1 MKKYMNRLFVALGA
15 ASMLG
20 FTGCIEETFPTDM
33 ATPDQVSS
41 SSQSLQY
48 MTNSLPAYIVTKST
62 YSGGDFDW
70 GYTCQMYVRELY
82 GEDFPANDDGYNM
95 WKYAERASSEILNV
109 ALYSFSY
116 YYHLI
121 KNANNVIVM
130 ASDLAATGNA
140 NAKASLGQGY
150 GFRALSYLDMARLFE
165 FRPTGVERLDNA
177 AQEDGV
183 MGITVPILR
192 ENMTVNE
199 YKNNPCV
206 PFYTMYRFI
215 MNDLNKAEECLEG
228 YKQSTI
234 AYMDQNVIYGL
245 KARLWLTMA
254 TRFENSPEDLAK
266 QIEADANTDGYGV
279 LGITSA
285 NDCYQKVA
293 EYAQKAIKGHTPL
306 TEEEWTDPTTGFNT
320 PQSSWLMGASV
331 TSKEQVNNTTWHQ
344 LIGILASETTWGF
357 NQYNFFRCIGKSLY
371 DQIGSGDW
379 RKNSW
384 VAPAD
389 AGKSAVPS
397 QYKTNLTDAT
407 WKKLPAYSN
416 IKFRPGSGSLVSR
429 ETGSIGDF
437 PMMRVE
443 EMYFDYFEAIA
454 HTQSVTDAAAAL
466 QEFVNKYR
474 YTDNSYTCKATTLK
488 DFNKALMVQRRIEFW
503 GEGINMFDYKRLRLA
518 VTRNYNGTNYKT
530 DFIRLNSNAGYVAPW
545 MNYRIPESEL
555 TYNQAIILAPD
566 PSSAIVAQ

>member
-192 ENMTVNE
+192 ENMTVSE

-234 AYMDQNVIYGL
+234 AFMDQNVIYGL

-266 QIEADANTDGYGV
+266 QIEADANTDG
-279 LGITSA
+279 
-285 NDCYQKVA
+285 
-293 EYAQKAIKGHTPL
+293 
-306 TEEEWTDPTTGFNT
+306 
-320 PQSSWLMGASV
+320 
-331 TSKEQVNNTTWHQ
+331 
-344 LIGILASETTWGF
+344 
-357 NQYNFFRCIGKSLY
+357 
-371 DQIGSGDW
+371 
-379 RKNSW
+379 
-384 VAPAD
+384 
-389 AGKSAVPS
+389 
-397 QYKTNLTDAT
+397 
-407 WKKLPAYSN
+407 
-416 IKFRPGSGSLVSR
+416 
-429 ETGSIGDF
+429 
-437 PMMRVE
+437 
-443 EMYFDYFEAIA
+443 
-454 HTQSVTDAAAAL
+454 
-466 QEFVNKYR
+466 
-474 YTDNSYTCKATTLK
+474 
-488 DFNKALMVQRRIEFW
+488 
-503 GEGINMFDYKRLRLA
+503 
-518 VTRNYNGTNYKT
+518 
-530 DFIRLNSNAGYVAPW
+530 
-545 MNYRIPESEL
+545 
-555 TYNQAIILAPD
+555 
-566 PSSAIVAQ
+566 